1 MAELTLE
8 QKINRLSFYNLPNN
22 LKDILTDITEEIIPT
37 DEQLEDVAVIGTT
50 TALTTVPASFASEVE
65 VQAYLVTLRANVES
79 RLDTIE
85 AKVDAILNALKGE

>member
-50 TALTTVPASFASEVE
+50 TALTTVPATFTDEAA
-65 VQAYLVTLRANVES
+65 VQAYLVTLRANVEA
-79 RLDTIE
+79 RLDVVEGKIDE
-85 AKVDAILNALKGE
+85 ILEVLKA